1 MKLST
6 TVVAACA
13 AFTLIAA
20 GCGGDDSGSG
30 ADTTA
35 AAVNDTEA
43 PSVEAP
49 DTETTDAPDTE
60 TTDATGDTETTEAL
74 VAETPGADP
83 VYVDGQAPPERTI
96 TIVDGAFEPSDL
108 TIAAGETVTFVTEEG
123 IYGVIVGGLD
133 GYTVTTGLYGT
144 FQFDAPGTY
153 PVREDISG
161 NTATITVTG

>member
-6 TVVAACA
+6 TLVAACA

-20 GCGGDDSGSG
+20 GCGGDDGESG
-30 ADTTA
+30 ADTTVD
-35 AAVNDTEA
+35 AAVNDTDA
-43 PSVEAP
+43 PVIEGDS
-49 DTETTDAPDTE
+49 DTTDAPDTE
-60 TTDATGDTETTEAL
+60 GDTETTEAL
-74 VAETPGADP
+74 VEETPGADP

-96 TIVDGAFEPSDL
+96 TIVDGAFQPSEL

-161 NTATITVTG
+161 NTATITVAG

>member
-6 TVVAACA
+6 TLVAACA
-13 AFTLIAA
+13 AFTLIAV
-20 GCGGDDSGSG
+20 GCGGDDGESG
-30 ADTTA
+30 ADTTVE

-43 PSVEAP
+43 PVTEGDSDTTEAP
-49 DTETTDAPDTE
+49 DSDTTEAP
-60 TTDATGDTETTEAL
+60 DTETTEAL
-74 VAETPGADP
+74 VEASGADP

-96 TIVDGAFEPSDL
+96 TIVDGAFQPSEL

-144 FQFDAPGTY
+144 FQFDSPGTY

-161 NTATITVTG
+161 NTATITVAS